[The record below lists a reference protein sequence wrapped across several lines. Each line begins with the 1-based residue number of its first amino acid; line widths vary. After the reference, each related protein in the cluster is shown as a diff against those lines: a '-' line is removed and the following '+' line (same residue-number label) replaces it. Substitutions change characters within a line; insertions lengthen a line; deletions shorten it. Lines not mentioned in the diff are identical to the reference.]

1 VRKLFRL
8 TDGQDLI
15 EYSLLIALISVAIVV
30 NISSASVK
38 VTGMYEEA
46 LSILN
51 GSHPGDPAD
60 PNGAPASDPGNGEPS
75 NGNPNPGNGNP
86 GNGHPNPGNGNPG
99 NGNPNPGNGNPGNG
113 NPNPGNGNPGNG
125 NPNPGNGNP
134 GGNPGGKGK

>member
-1 VRKLFRL
+1 VRKLFRF

-51 GSHPGDPAD
+51 GSHPGDQPAD
-60 PNGAPASDPGNGEPS
+60 PNGNPVSDPGS
-75 NGNPNPGNGNP
+75 
-86 GNGHPNPGNGNPG
+86 GNPG
-99 NGNPNPGNGNPGNG
+99 NGNPNPGNGTPGNG
-113 NPNPGNGNPGNG
+113 NPNPGGGNPA
-125 NPNPGNGNP
+125 
-134 GGNPGGKGK
+134 GGNPGGGKGK